1 MYQSGSAV
9 VLGGVCYVCYSAAI
23 LFYPALLTCASGSLT
38 LAVNRTVMAS
48 PSHHVTEGSSDG
60 GRFKLILR
68 QQPKRARMCGFSD
81 TKDRR
86 LVDPPPVLQ
95 LIFVTDGE
103 DVLVRAEET
112 PRWICHV
119 ALYSPDGTE
128 DCSIVVNPRA
138 IGSGSDEGQ
147 PAEPPS
153 GTVSDRKRFRPWCT
167 EDSTRDPLTAG
178 VTTLINTSPLD
189 ATSRSGSS
197 TPDQSRYYQSL
208 VGSTVVPCEIL
219 RDPDGQLGMFFV
231 FHDLSVRTKGQYRL
245 KFLLVQLNLEGK
257 VSEAKGSVMT
267 DILDVF
273 PPKTF
278 PGMTEST
285 RLSKCFARQ
294 GVPIHIRQD
303 YSTSREPLAV
313 LPCWTSIPEEE
324 KDK

>member
-1 MYQSGSAV
+1 M
-9 VLGGVCYVCYSAAI
+9 
-23 LFYPALLTCASGSLT
+23 ALPL
-38 LAVNRTVMAS
+38 
-48 PSHHVTEGSSDG
+48 HHVTEGSSDG

-68 QQPKRARMCGFSD
+68 QRPKRARMCGFSD

-103 DVLVRAEET
+103 DVLVRAEES

-119 ALYSPDGTE
+119 SLYSPDGTE
-128 DCSIVVNPRA
+128 DCSIVINPRA
-138 IGSGSDEGQ
+138 IGGGSDEGQ
-147 PAEPPS
+147 PAEAPS

-167 EDSTRDPLTAG
+167 EDSTHVSALNAG
-178 VTTLINTSPLD
+178 LATVINPSPLD
-189 ATSRSGSS
+189 ATPSCPRSGSS

-219 RDPDGQLGMFFV
+219 RDTDGQLGMFFV

-245 KFLLVQLNLEGK
+245 KFLLVHLNLEGK
-257 VSEAKGSVMT
+257 VSEAKGSLMT
-267 DILDVF
+267 DTLDVF

-303 YSTSREPLAV
+303 YSTSREPLSV
-313 LPCWTSIPEEE
+313 LPCWTSAPEEE